1 MTTIGA
7 NDDSDKTNLAEQVGG
22 PTANAKSRAGR
33 DRVLAE
39 LDEIEKETFRDYVE
53 IARQN
58 GGSQC
63 AVTQGFIELSR
74 RIWQNAHKAARD
86 ARERV

>member
-1 MTTIGA
+1 MTITGA
-7 NDDSDKTNLAEQVGG
+7 QNAPAGKDSSEHVEGRTPLDEL
-22 PTANAKSRAGR
+22 RAR
-33 DRVLAE
+33 QKRVLAE
-39 LDEIEKETFRDYVE
+39 LDQIEQETFRDYVE

-74 RIWQNAHKAARD
+74 RIWQNAHKVARD
-86 ARERV
+86 VRERV